1 VRPGRSSSS
10 PIWQPDAPTTSTAPS
25 GRSFGC
31 RGGICARV
39 ASRCAGAY
47 DGPVRE
53 LILAPGEGLSVEN
66 PMGGLF
72 TFKITSDESD
82 GALTAIE
89 TFIVRQ
95 EGPPLH
101 VHDQDEVIYTLA
113 GSLRVKLSDTLREA
127 PAGSFVFIPRGT
139 PHTWQNVG
147 TEPLRFFATIMPAA
161 VAFEEFFKRYAQL
174 AVEERGVEAFARLAT
189 ETQAFEVVGPPL
201 AESDPL

>member
-1 VRPGRSSSS
+1 MQG
-10 PIWQPDAPTTSTAPS
+10 
-25 GRSFGC
+25 
-31 RGGICARV
+31 
-39 ASRCAGAY
+39 
-47 DGPVRE
+47 
-53 LILAPGEGLSVEN
+53 LILAPDEGLSVEN

-72 TFKITSDESD
+72 TFKITSDESE

-89 TFIVRQ
+89 TFVVRQ

-113 GSLRVKLSDTLREA
+113 GLMRVKLGATLREV

-147 TEPLRFFATIMPAA
+147 TEPLRFFASIMPAA

-174 AVEERGVEAFARLAT
+174 PAEERGAEAFARLAA

-201 AESDPL
+201 SESDPPMTKVKVVRSR

>member
-1 VRPGRSSSS
+1 M
-10 PIWQPDAPTTSTAPS
+10 
-25 GRSFGC
+25 
-31 RGGICARV
+31 
-39 ASRCAGAY
+39 
-47 DGPVRE
+47 RE

-66 PMGGLF
+66 PLGGLF
-72 TFKITSDESD
+72 TFKITRDESD

-89 TFIVRQ
+89 TFVVRQ

-101 VHDQDEVIYTLA
+101 VHEQDELIYTLA
-113 GSLRVKLSDTLREA
+113 GSLRVKLADTLSEA

-147 TEPLRFFATIMPAA
+147 VEPLRFFATIMPAA

-174 AVEERGVEAFARLAT
+174 PAEERGVEAFARVAA